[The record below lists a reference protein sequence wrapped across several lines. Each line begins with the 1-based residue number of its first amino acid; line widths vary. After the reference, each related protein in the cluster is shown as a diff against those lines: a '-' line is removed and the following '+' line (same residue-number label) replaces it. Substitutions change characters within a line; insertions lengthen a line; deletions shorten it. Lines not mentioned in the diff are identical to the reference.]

1 MSAKNLRGLICRK
14 PGAFRKSDLRG
25 WLGGPPSQPLSAEKL
40 AHLAE
45 MRARGVSIEWVSGRE
60 LREALLALRAEARQ

>member
-1 MSAKNLRGLICRK
+1 
-14 PGAFRKSDLRG
+14 
-25 WLGGPPSQPLSAEKL
+25 
-40 AHLAE
+40 